1 MAIKIIILLALGLVV
16 WQLASALRALSRG
29 GEGDPQRMLQALK
42 MRVIWSIVIVASLF
56 VLGAL
61 GVIDPHGL

>member
-1 MAIKIIILLALGLVV
+1 LAIKIIILLALGLVV
-16 WQLASALRALSRG
+16 WQLASALKALSRG

-42 MRVIWSIVIVASLF
+42 MRVIWSIAIVAALF

>member
-16 WQLASALRALSRG
+16 WQLVSALKALSRG
-29 GEGDPQRMLQALK
+29 AEGDPQRLLQALK

-56 VLGAL
+56 VLGAF
-61 GVIDPHGL
+61 GIIETHGQ

>member
-42 MRVIWSIVIVASLF
+42 MRVIWSIVIVAALF